1 MHCQNNLLSAT
12 LLRESR
18 FLLLPLDF
26 RMLINHDFNRRVT
39 IAREEYEWVN
49 SPQAGVD
56 RVMLDRLG
64 EEVARAT
71 SVVRYLPETPFPFH
85 RHPGGE
91 EILVLAGQFSEG
103 DNDYPAGWYLRNPPG
118 SSHQPHSQNGTLIF
132 VKLGQMNSGVQP
144 RVRINTR
151 DAANWHE
158 KDGIKMCPLFE
169 NEHENTHLLRLTT
182 GTLLFEPALSG
193 GVELFVLGGSLIEG
207 NGIHGEGSWLRVPVT
222 QPLVCSA
229 GSDDTLLYIKKGIS
243 QPCRKPHNVKNTGGY
258 CRRGIKWFICRQSAG
273 ASQYQLSLAG
283 RQGVCWWS
291 HPAGG
296 QYRGGFGGY
305 LDLACCSA

>member
-1 MHCQNNLLSAT
+1 
-12 LLRESR
+12 
-18 FLLLPLDF
+18 
-26 RMLINHDFNRRVT
+26 MLINHDFNRRVT

-64 EEVARAT
+64 EEIARAT

-85 RHPGGE
+85 RHPSGE

-229 GSDDTLLYIKKGIS
+229 GSDDTLLYIKKG
-243 QPCRKPHNVKNTGGY
+243 H
-258 CRRGIKWFICRQSAG
+258 
-273 ASQYQLSLAG
+273 LLAM
-283 RQGVCWWS
+283 QETAQC
-291 HPAGG
+291 
-296 QYRGGFGGY
+296 
-305 LDLACCSA
+305 